1 MMSARWSAGTRSTL
15 SPFCEAFEQVEH
27 PLRVLRNLVGVL
39 KLGGRLFFT
48 AQRYGRDARGPVR
61 PSELV
66 YLGAK
71 GIEQLA
77 GWLGCRVVDVSDS
90 NMRYYVTLER

>member
-1 MMSARWSAGTRSTL
+1 MSARWSAGTKSTFIT
-15 SPFCEAFEQVEH
+15 FCEAFEQVEH

-39 KLGGRLFFT
+39 KPGGRLFFT

-61 PSELV
+61 PSEQV

-77 GWLGCRVVDVSDS
+77 GWLGAGCHVSDS